1 MGNSFRLRANTMF
14 NRIDEEQ
21 KEEPLKIVFL
31 SVEGNK
37 TEKQYFQY
45 VEKYREKLG
54 IKREVHIHTLQRAK
68 NDNLSAPENV
78 LELLEEYLDIRND
91 CNLPQRLKA
100 VIPEEYSVEFIES
113 YLKGEHKRRD
123 IKTKEFEAVLQ
134 EAGIDL
140 TYQYFLNE

>member
-45 VEKYREKLG
+45 VKSIEK
-54 IKREVHIHTLQRAK
+54 
-68 NDNLSAPENV
+68 NLE
-78 LELLEEYLDIRND
+78 
-91 CNLPQRLKA
+91 
-100 VIPEEYSVEFIES
+100 
-113 YLKGEHKRRD
+113 
-123 IKTKEFEAVLQ
+123 
-134 EAGIDL
+134 
-140 TYQYFLNE
+140 

>member
-1 MGNSFRLRANTMF
+1 MF
-14 NRIDEEQ
+14 NRIEEEQ

-45 VEKYREKLG
+45 IEKYREKLR

-78 LELLEEYLDIRND
+78 LELLEEYLGMRCI
-91 CNLPQRLKA
+91 LIAMKH
-100 VIPEEYSVEFIES
+100 VW
-113 YLKGEHKRRD
+113 
-123 IKTKEFEAVLQ
+123 
-134 EAGIDL
+134 
-140 TYQYFLNE
+140 

>member
-14 NRIDEEQ
+14 NRIEEEQ

-45 VEKYREKLG
+45 IEKYREKLG

-78 LELLEEYLDIRND
+78 LELLEEYLGMRCI
-91 CNLPQRLKA
+91 LIAMKH
-100 VIPEEYSVEFIES
+100 VW
-113 YLKGEHKRRD
+113 
-123 IKTKEFEAVLQ
+123 
-134 EAGIDL
+134 
-140 TYQYFLNE
+140 